1 MKYESVLLDFDLKA
15 LMFDLKTLLKIEL
28 AKIRFR
34 MTDNRSAFYNLK
46 YTFATEFNDNYK
58 LYLKTKTV

>member
-1 MKYESVLLDFDLKA
+1 MFDLKA
-15 LMFDLKTLLKIEL
+15 LLKIGL

-34 MTDNRSAFYNLK
+34 MTDNRSAFYNFK
-46 YTFATEFNDNYK
+46 YTFATEFKDNYK